1 MCGITGYLGKD
12 VFVEYVINGLKALQN
27 RGYDSAGIST
37 IVAGQITT
45 IKYASTQVSNSL
57 KILENEVINHN
68 FQTNIGIGHTRWAT
82 HGNCIDANSHPHH
95 DSLNR
100 ISLVHNGIIENYSEL
115 KSELKDYTFKSTTDT
130 EIIAILIGIYL
141 DEGEHISCAIQLT
154 LEKLRGTW
162 ALIVIHQDYP
172 NTMWATRNGSPLLI
186 GMSENCAI
194 IASEQIAF
202 EKSIQ
207 KYMVLDNTDV
217 VEITYDG
224 NIRCSIHLET
234 RDVYNVQSLENNYN
248 YWLLK
253 EIEEQPQSALMAIN
267 NGGRIASE
275 SCVKLGGLDIT
286 RELLLTINHL
296 IILGCG
302 TSYNAGL
309 WSTSIFKDLDIF
321 DTVTIFDGAE
331 FNENDI
337 PRGGI
342 TGIIMV
348 SQSGETKDLY
358 RCFDAKCITIGV
370 VNVVDS
376 LIARETNCGV
386 YLNAG
391 REVAVASTKSFT
403 SQCIALAMIAVWFS
417 QNRNNSL
424 EKRKQIIKDLKILP
438 LQLQTMVTTYQTEYN
453 DSYIDRL
460 DTTNIF
466 ILGKGKNEAI
476 AKEGA
481 LKLKEVAYIFAEGY
495 SSASLKHGSFAL
507 IQPDLPIILLDID
520 DDTRAKTQNIYQ
532 ELMAR
537 DAHVIRITDKGEG
550 VKIERNR
557 TFGGLLAN
565 CHIQYLGYYLAIKRG
580 INPDFPRNLAKV
592 VTVE

>member
-12 VFVEYVINGLKALQN
+12 IFVKYVINGLKALQN

-37 IVAGQITT
+37 IDGQITT
-45 IKYASTQVSNSL
+45 IKYASTSVSNSL
-57 KILENEVINHN
+57 KLLEEEVLKNN

-95 DSLNR
+95 DAKDR
-100 ISLVHNGIIENYSEL
+100 IAIVHNGIIENYSEL
-115 KSELKDYTFKSTTDT
+115 KTELKDYTFRSTTDT
-130 EIIAILIGIYL
+130 EIIAILIGKYL

-154 LEKLRGTW
+154 LERLRGTW
-162 ALIVIHQDYP
+162 ALIVIHRDYP
-172 NTMWATRNGSPLLI
+172 NSMWATRNGSPLLI
-186 GMSENCAI
+186 GISEDCAI

-202 EKSIQ
+202 ENSVQ

-217 VEITYDG
+217 IEIAFDG
-224 NIRCSIHLET
+224 NIRCSVQLET
-234 RDVYNVQSLENNYN
+234 RDVIAVQSLENTYN
-248 YWLLK
+248 HWLLK

-275 SCVKLGGLDIT
+275 STVKLGGLDIN

-309 WSTSIFKDLDIF
+309 WSTSIFKELEIF
-321 DTVTIFDGAE
+321 DTVSIYDGAE
-331 FNENDI
+331 FNECDI
-337 PRGGI
+337 PRGGV
-342 TGIIMV
+342 TGIIMI

-358 RCFDAKCITIGV
+358 RCLDAKCITIGV

-403 SQCIALAMIAVWFS
+403 SQCMVLAMIAVWFS

-424 EKRKQIIKDLKILP
+424 EKRKQMIKDLKILP
-438 LQLQTMVTTYQTEYN
+438 LQLQTMVTTYQTEFDN
-453 DSYIDRL
+453 SYITHL
-460 DTTNIF
+460 DATNIF
-466 ILGKGKNEAI
+466 LLGKGKNEAI

-481 LKLKEVAYIFAEGY
+481 LKLKEVAYVFAEGY

-507 IQPDLPIILLDID
+507 IQPELPIILLDID

-537 DAHVIRITDKGEG
+537 DARVIRITDEGEG
-550 VKIERNR
+550 VQIEKNQ